1 MKQNNLSLIHICISI
16 YTHSTEMRWYNVCYL
31 FQNFKI
37 YLCISIHG
45 QSPAASPWFSFLCL
59 SEIFHTVMKF
69 SSWIIHLLDI
79 GFWVTVLL
87 VAPLWS
93 NSFVLVY
100 NWLPNHRVLLQSIFQ
115 SVMDFLASFCG
126 FTRLLLFLPFL
137 FTVLWNNV
145 MKESYLSSHH
155 NVFILSR
162 TLI

>member
-1 MKQNNLSLIHICISI
+1 MIQCLLLVSK
-16 YTHSTEMRWYNVCYL
+16 
-31 FQNFKI
+31 FQNTFI
-37 YLCISIHG
+37 ISIHG
-45 QSPAASPWFSFLCL
+45 QSPAASPWFSFLYL

-69 SSWIIHLLDI
+69 PSWIIYLLDI
-79 GFWVTVLL
+79 SFWVTVLL

-115 SVMDFLASFCG
+115 SVMDYLASFCG

-137 FTVLWNNV
+137 FTVLWNKV
-145 MKESYLSSHH
+145 MKEGYLCSHH